1 MSAARIKQ
9 IDKEKN
15 ALLKKVDPLI
25 AKKKKLYSNMDIT
38 SAKSPEE
45 KQLDKEISDLFSRMN
60 TLILEKRKLTNFGS
74 MPIKKKPVSE
84 KEKLQAKTIDQLK
97 RQAKK
102 LGGKLVTPE
111 GKAKTKE
118 QLINTIVMK
127 LRLSGQS
134 DRQVGRSNTAKDASR
149 QAKAPGKRTSSTGR
163 VYYER
168 RANRSDRGFMLGA
181 GPVSPAKAKALQ
193 KKRDLIRK
201 YIDEIIEVGPNY
213 AVWQN
218 AQGAYKNAK
227 AIEKLL
233 RNW

>member
-1 MSAARIKQ
+1 MFPDLVNKMRVHPDPRINLQIVKLYKKQLKQVPGSKLHRETSAEIQK
-9 IDKEKN
+9 
-15 ALLKKVDPLI
+15 LLK
-25 AKKKKLYSNMDIT
+25 
-38 SAKSPEE
+38 
-45 KQLDKEISDLFSRMN
+45 
-60 TLILEKRKLTNFGS
+60 
-74 MPIKKKPVSE
+74 MPAPKTE
-84 KEKLQAKTIDQLK
+84 KEKLQAKTVDQLK

-102 LGGKLVTPE
+102 VGANVIDPKT

-118 QLINTIVMK
+118 QLVNSIVMK

-134 DRQVGRSNTAKDASR
+134 DRQTGKSNSAKDATR
-149 QAKAPGKRTSSTGR
+149 QAKAPGKRTSAKGKT
-163 VYYER
+163 YYER

-181 GPVSPAKAKALQ
+181 GMVSPAKAKALE

>member
-1 MSAARIKQ
+1 MK
-9 IDKEKN
+9 
-15 ALLKKVDPLI
+15 
-25 AKKKKLYSNMDIT
+25 T
-38 SAKSPEE
+38 
-45 KQLDKEISDLFSRMN
+45 
-60 TLILEKRKLTNFGS
+60 
-74 MPIKKKPVSE
+74 E
-84 KEKLQAKTIDQLK
+84 KEKLQAKTVDQLK

-102 LGGKLVTPE
+102 LGGKIVTPE
-111 GKAKTKE
+111 GKAKTKL

-134 DRQVGRSNTAKDASR
+134 DRQAAGAMDAK
-149 QAKAPGKRTSSTGR
+149 QKAPGKRTSSTGR

-201 YIDEIIEVGPNY
+201 YIDEIIMVGPNY

-218 AQGAYKNAK
+218 AQGAFKNAK

>member
-1 MSAARIKQ
+1 
-9 IDKEKN
+9 
-15 ALLKKVDPLI
+15 
-25 AKKKKLYSNMDIT
+25 
-38 SAKSPEE
+38 
-45 KQLDKEISDLFSRMN
+45 
-60 TLILEKRKLTNFGS
+60 

-97 RQAKK
+97 RYAKK
-102 LGGKLVTPE
+102 VGAKIVTPE
-111 GKAKTKE
+111 GKPKTKQ
-118 QLINTIVMK
+118 QLVNSALM
-127 LRLSGQS
+127 
-134 DRQVGRSNTAKDASR
+134 ASR
-149 QAKAPGKRTSSTGR
+149 LGKKAPGLKAKAATSRKT
-163 VYYER
+163 
-168 RANRSDRGFMLGA
+168 LGA
-181 GPVSPAKAKALQ
+181 GRISPLGVTFAKAKALQ